1 MTVSQQQRPKPEL
14 KIRVRERNKTQE
26 EIPDNSIC
34 LSLWVAFGA
43 VRTSLK
49 DLTWLPGCYLPREDM
64 LLGMASWRRI
74 PWVSRRVYTHIPCR
88 GRSPRVTN
96 CFSYESCSTE
106 SWWIRNRANK
116 TSMLWTASLPLL
128 YKMFLTSKCKSSEPV
143 SRRLRGRRRITHSLC
158 WLLTPFLWHIQH
170 KFCAQFSLISAGHWK
185 SGYVPELFSTQRELG
200 KKGNKDIVSAYG
212 LLAGKWCKQ
221 NCPLCDT
228 LLHFRVF
235 WVCVHMCSFSVH
247 MLAASSCG
255 SGAFSWCQC

>member
-14 KIRVRERNKTQE
+14 KTRVRERNKTQE

-34 LSLWVAFGA
+34 LSLWVAFRA

-74 PWVSRRVYTHIPCR
+74 PGVSRGVYTHIPCR

-128 YKMFLTSKCKSSEPV
+128 YKMVLTSKCKSLEPL
-143 SRRLRGRRRITHSLC
+143 SRRLKGRRRITVSVLATYTISL
-158 WLLTPFLWHIQH
+158 
-170 KFCAQFSLISAGHWK
+170 K
-185 SGYVPELFSTQRELG
+185 YSTQ
-200 KKGNKDIVSAYG
+200 I
-212 LLAGKWCKQ
+212 
-221 NCPLCDT
+221 LCSI
-228 LLHFRVF
+228 LFHIRRSLKV
-235 WVCVHMCSFSVH
+235 
-247 MLAASSCG
+247 
-255 SGAFSWCQC
+255 